1 MANSPSNHLLFVS
14 PRQILRVKHSIKTK
28 KVFIFKGVPV
38 NDSRNNS
45 NSSNPGQGGGS
56 EGGANRNRRRRYR
69 GNRSGGGGGQQG
81 PQAGQNRPAGDGN
94 RPEGAPARNPAGP
107 RPTSPDNRNRGQQG
121 PSRSRRGSGRVLTTN
136 QVLVKYDNLLE
147 QHLITRRKYYEYFNR
162 VDERQLYKLEKNF
175 FDSIEH
181 LRRFEANLEPWQREA
196 LEKRKTERYRLDLTY
211 SNNRGWIPEEVA
223 KLEVTPEEIEDP
235 HFKESQKEAFEE
247 YKEDTEESMGTF
259 EDYLKLK
266 GQA

>member
-1 MANSPSNHLLFVS
+1 V
-14 PRQILRVKHSIKTK
+14 
-28 KVFIFKGVPV
+28 
-38 NDSRNNS
+38 DSQNNS
-45 NSSNPGQGGGS
+45 NSQGGGS
-56 EGGANRNRRRRYR
+56 GQGGSSGGNSRRRRYR
-69 GNRSGGGGGQQG
+69 GGGGGQNRAPQDPNQGGGPNQG
-81 PQAGQNRPAGDGN
+81 PQQPREPNRNQPADN
-94 RPEGAPARNPAGP
+94 RNA
-107 RPTSPDNRNRGQQG
+107 DNRNRPPQQSGGGQ
-121 PSRSRRGSGRVLTTN
+121 SRHRRGSGGRVLTTN

-181 LRRFEANLEPWQREA
+181 LRRFEFGLEPWQREA

-211 SNNRGWIPEEVA
+211 SGNRGWNPEEVA
-223 KLEVTPEEIEDP
+223 KADYSPDENEDP
-235 HFKESQKEAFEE
+235 HFKESQREAFDE
-247 YKEDTEESMGTF
+247 YREDTEESVGSY

>member
-1 MANSPSNHLLFVS
+1 M
-14 PRQILRVKHSIKTK
+14 
-28 KVFIFKGVPV
+28 
-38 NDSRNNS
+38 DSQNRS
-45 NSSNPGQGGGS
+45 NSQGGGQGGG
-56 EGGANRNRRRRYR
+56 GQRRRRHR
-69 GNRSGGGGGQQG
+69 GHRGG
-81 PQAGQNRPAGDGN
+81 P
-94 RPEGAPARNPAGP
+94 RPEGGGNRNPAGP
-107 RPTSPDNRNRGQQG
+107 KAASPEQRNRSHQASSRSPGRNRG
-121 PSRSRRGSGRVLTTN
+121 RSGRVLTTN

-196 LEKRKTERYRLDLTY
+196 LEKRKTERYKLDLTY
-211 SNNRGWIPEEVA
+211 SLNRGLDPAEEPKV
-223 KLEVTPEEIEDP
+223 EVSPEEIEDP
-235 HFKESQKEAFEE
+235 HFKESQKEAFEM
-247 YKEDTEESMGTF
+247 YKDDTEESEGTF

>member
-1 MANSPSNHLLFVS
+1 MQDSQNRSNN
-14 PRQILRVKHSIKTK
+14 QA
-28 KVFIFKGVPV
+28 
-38 NDSRNNS
+38 
-45 NSSNPGQGGGS
+45 GGGS
-56 EGGANRNRRRRYR
+56 GSSGGGNRRRRYR
-69 GNRSGGGGGQQG
+69 GGNRGGNQATGQAPQEGQQ
-81 PQAGQNRPAGDGN
+81 
-94 RPEGAPARNPAGP
+94 RPEGGGNRNAPGP
-107 RPTSPDNRNRGQQG
+107 RSPSGENRNRPQG
-121 PSRSRRGSGRVLTTN
+121 SSSRPRRQSGRVLTTN

-196 LEKRKTERYRLDLTY
+196 LEKRKTERYKHDLTY
-211 SNNRGWIPEEVA
+211 SLNRGLNPDEKPEIEVR
-223 KLEVTPEEIEDP
+223 PDEIEDP

-247 YKEDTEESMGTF
+247 YKEDTEESVGTF